1 MKVKGL
7 DYLSNFELLI
17 ILSLLLLC
25 NDIEKNPGP
34 SSESPSEISFTSS
47 DTSTLPSD
55 INTKNKFSVVHYNV
69 QSLVNK
75 IGILETELS
84 NFDVICITESWLHDA
99 ISDGEIKMEEYTVF
113 RRDRVGDSHGGVC
126 VYVKNNL
133 HVRRRNDI
141 EIQNLECVWIEITT
155 HNKKVLIGTFYRP
168 PNSPND
174 TMAHI
179 ENSVGLAV
187 DTNIQDILILGDFN
201 LDILKQLP
209 SRKINNVC
217 QYFGLDQ
224 LISEPTHFTE
234 TSSSVIDLIFTSNK
248 NNVFLS
254 GIGDPFLH
262 QNMRYHCP
270 VYCVFNFEKC
280 NSGVFT
286 RNIWLYDRGNYE
298 DLTIEL
304 NETNWNNLKNDN
316 INIYAQNITD
326 TIISAAKRH
335 VPNKNIKVRQS
346 DPPWLNNTIKK
357 MIRKRKRLFN
367 KFKSTRN
374 DIDFQ
379 NYKRFRNKVTNA
391 IRQSKKDHIGKLAE
405 NLKNNTKAPRD
416 WWKTLKTFIKPT
428 LTTAI
433 PPLEK
438 NGCIYSD
445 SKDKADTFNT
455 FFADQSLLDDSNASL
470 PGTIPVPQAVI
481 GPVTF
486 TPSEVEAVLKSLKT
500 GKAAGPDAINNRLL
514 IELAQPL
521 ASPLC
526 DLFNFSLLSGKV
538 PDIWKQANVTPIH
551 KKNDPTDVS
560 NYRPISLLSTI
571 GKVIEKLVHKHVF
584 NFFRDHEI
592 LTALQ
597 SGFVEGDST
606 INQLVDIY
614 NSFCKALDDGKE
626 VRAIFFDISKAFD
639 RVWHK
644 GLLYKLQTVGITGS
658 LLQWFTDYLYNRK
671 QRVVLPGGTSD
682 WTTISAGV
690 PQGSILGPL
699 LFLVYINDI
708 VEDINS
714 FIRLFAD
721 DTSLYIIVE
730 NPFVSAEILNSD
742 IAKVHRW
749 ATEWLVTFNPLKTE
763 EMIFSRKLNK
773 PQHPPIHM
781 NQQPISQVS
790 SHKHLGLIFS
800 EDLSWH
806 DHFELIKSKAWNRIN
821 IMRKL
826 KFQLDRKSLQTIYF
840 SFIRPLLEYA
850 DVIWD
855 NCFQYEAN
863 ELEKIQNEAARIVT
877 GATKLVSINNLL
889 KETGWELLSTR
900 RKKHKLSLFYKMNN
914 GLCPSYLTSLVPPTV
929 GNNTIYSLRNATNIQ
944 TIHARSQLYYNS
956 FLPSVIRDWNTLP
969 MDTRNANSLNSFKY
983 KLNTDIKLPPVYFND
998 GTRHGQIYHSRLR
1011 TGCSSLNSHLYAK
1024 HLIDSPL
1031 CICGEVEDTNHYLL
1045 QCDRYADLRR
1055 DMLNTITTF
1064 CPPTFNT
1071 LIWGNSELS
1080 LESNKEIFLSVQNF
1094 ILKSKRFKI
1103 Q

>member
-1 MKVKGL
+1 MPDEISVYRLRIGLNYRRQMKVKGL

-99 ISDGEIKMEEYTVF
+99 ISDDEIKMEEYTVF

-179 ENSVGLAV
+179 ENSEGLAV

-270 VYCVFNFEKC
+270 VYCVFNFETC

-298 DLTIEL
+298 ALSIEL
-304 NETNWNNLKNDN
+304 NETNWNNLKNDD

-326 TIISAAKRH
+326 TIITAAKRH

-391 IRQSKKDHIGKLAE
+391 IRQSKKDHIGRLAE

-416 WWKTLKTFIKPT
+416 WWKTLKTFI
-428 LTTAI
+428 
-433 PPLEK
+433 
-438 NGCIYSD
+438 
-445 SKDKADTFNT
+445 
-455 FFADQSLLDDSNASL
+455 
-470 PGTIPVPQAVI
+470 TI
-481 GPVTF
+481 
-486 TPSEVEAVLKSLKT
+486 
-500 GKAAGPDAINNRLL
+500 
-514 IELAQPL
+514 
-521 ASPLC
+521 
-526 DLFNFSLLSGKV
+526 
-538 PDIWKQANVTPIH
+538 
-551 KKNDPTDVS
+551 
-560 NYRPISLLSTI
+560 
-571 GKVIEKLVHKHVF
+571 
-584 NFFRDHEI
+584 
-592 LTALQ
+592 
-597 SGFVEGDST
+597 
-606 INQLVDIY
+606 
-614 NSFCKALDDGKE
+614 
-626 VRAIFFDISKAFD
+626 
-639 RVWHK
+639 
-644 GLLYKLQTVGITGS
+644 
-658 LLQWFTDYLYNRK
+658 
-671 QRVVLPGGTSD
+671 
-682 WTTISAGV
+682 
-690 PQGSILGPL
+690 
-699 LFLVYINDI
+699 
-708 VEDINS
+708 
-714 FIRLFAD
+714 
-721 DTSLYIIVE
+721 
-730 NPFVSAEILNSD
+730 
-742 IAKVHRW
+742 
-749 ATEWLVTFNPLKTE
+749 
-763 EMIFSRKLNK
+763 
-773 PQHPPIHM
+773 
-781 NQQPISQVS
+781 
-790 SHKHLGLIFS
+790 
-800 EDLSWH
+800 
-806 DHFELIKSKAWNRIN
+806 
-821 IMRKL
+821 
-826 KFQLDRKSLQTIYF
+826 
-840 SFIRPLLEYA
+840 
-850 DVIWD
+850 
-855 NCFQYEAN
+855 
-863 ELEKIQNEAARIVT
+863 
-877 GATKLVSINNLL
+877 
-889 KETGWELLSTR
+889 
-900 RKKHKLSLFYKMNN
+900 RKKWLH
-914 GLCPSYLTSLVPPTV
+914 
-929 GNNTIYSLRNATNIQ
+929 
-944 TIHARSQLYYNS
+944 
-956 FLPSVIRDWNTLP
+956 
-969 MDTRNANSLNSFKY
+969 
-983 KLNTDIKLPPVYFND
+983 
-998 GTRHGQIYHSRLR
+998 
-1011 TGCSSLNSHLYAK
+1011 
-1024 HLIDSPL
+1024 
-1031 CICGEVEDTNHYLL
+1031 
-1045 QCDRYADLRR
+1045 
-1055 DMLNTITTF
+1055 
-1064 CPPTFNT
+1064 
-1071 LIWGNSELS
+1071 
-1080 LESNKEIFLSVQNF
+1080 IF
-1094 ILKSKRFKI
+1094 
-1103 Q
+1103 